1 MNDIICIKHACHVIT
16 ERTGVELS
24 VPWCEEQFVAMV
36 AMRLSVPCVLILLAF
51 YKCQGQPYPFMNTSL
66 SFEDRVKVISY
77 YGS

>member
-1 MNDIICIKHACHVIT
+1 MILFSLNMYHACHVIT

-66 SFEDRVKVISY
+66 SFEDRVKVIS
-77 YGS
+77 